1 VRLYCGIDL
10 HSSNVFLV
18 IRDQDG
24 RSVFQRR
31 LPTDLAVILAAL
43 EPFRSE
49 LAGIAVEST
58 FNWYWLVDGLMASG
72 YRLHLAN
79 PTAMQPYS
87 GLKHAD
93 DRSDAAW
100 LAEMLRLGV
109 LPEGYI
115 YPREQRGLRD
125 LMRRRI
131 RLVQQRTAFLLT
143 LRNLVQRSTSRR
155 CKAPELLEWDE
166 EFVDPNVTLA
176 LTATQ
181 RVAMCLSQEIHRL
194 ELEVRRQLRPDPLY
208 ELLATVPGA
217 GPILVPTIRLE
228 TGDIARFPSAGHY
241 VSYCRN
247 VGSRHLTNGKLKG
260 QGNTKNGNRYLAWA
274 WLEVAHFSIRYHA
287 PIRSYY
293 QRKQGRSHRLVALK
307 AVAHK
312 LSRAGYYVM
321 RDQVPFEME
330 KAFG

>member
-1 VRLYCGIDL
+1 MRLYCGIDL
-10 HSSNVFLV
+10 HSNNVFLV

-24 RSVFQRR
+24 RPVFRRR
-31 LPTDLAVILAAL
+31 LATDLGLILSAL
-43 EPFRSE
+43 EPFRAE

-72 YRLHLAN
+72 YQVHLAN

-93 DRSDAAW
+93 DGSDAAW

-115 YPREQRGLRD
+115 YPRAQRGLRD

-131 RLVQQRTAFLLT
+131 RLVQQRTALLLT
-143 LRNLVQRSTSRR
+143 LQNLVQRSTGQRT
-155 CKAPELLEWDE
+155 KGVELLEWDAE
-166 EFVDPNVTLA
+166 LVDGNVTLA

-181 RVAMCLSQEIHRL
+181 RVAVCLSQEIHEL

-208 ELLATVPGA
+208 ELLKTVPGA

-228 TGDIARFPSAGHY
+228 TGDVARFPSAGHY

-247 VGSRHLTNGKLKG
+247 VGSRHTSNGKLKG
-260 QGNTKNGNRYLAWA
+260 QGKTKNGNRYLAWA
-274 WLEVAHFSIRYHA
+274 WLEVAHFAIRYHA

-293 QRKQGRSHRLVALK
+293 QRKLARSHRLVALK

-312 LSRAGYYVM
+312 LSRAGFYVM
-321 RDQVPFEME
+321 RDRVPFAME

>member
-10 HSSNVFLV
+10 HSNNAYLV
-18 IRDQDG
+18 IRGQDG
-24 RSVFQRR
+24 GVVFRRR
-31 LPTDLAVILAAL
+31 LPTDLGAILAAL
-43 EPFRSE
+43 EPYRSE
-49 LAGIAVEST
+49 LVGVAVEST
-58 FNWYWLVDGLMASG
+58 FNWYWLVDGLVESG
-72 YRLHLAN
+72 YRVHLAN
-79 PTAMQPYS
+79 PAAMRQYS

-125 LMRRRI
+125 LMRRRT
-131 RLVQQRTAFLLT
+131 RLVQQRTALLLT
-143 LRNLVQRSTSRR
+143 LQNLVQRNTGQRR
-155 CKAPELLEWDE
+155 KGADLRAWDE
-166 EFVDPNVTLA
+166 DLPDRNVTLA
-176 LTATQ
+176 LSATQ
-181 RVAMCLSQEIHRL
+181 RVAMCLDQEIHGL

-208 ELLATVPGA
+208 DLLQTVPGA

-247 VGSRHLTNGKLKG
+247 VGSRHTTNDKLKG

-274 WLEVAHFSIRYHA
+274 WLEATHFAIRYHA

-293 QRKQGRSHRLVALK
+293 QRKQARSHRLVALK

-321 RDQVPFEME
+321 RDRVPFEME